1 MYCAVMN
8 FMHCTVS
15 HTLLTIPW
23 LVNQPISCLS
33 VDDEDLL
40 RNMLGNDPS
49 GILND
54 IVVNDLMM
62 SYAVVLC
69 PR

>member
-49 GILND
+49 VYLMIL
-54 IVVNDLMM
+54 L
-62 SYAVVLC
+62 
-69 PR
+69 